1 MSNSIFDDEDGAFS
15 LSSGFDGGEAPKAPK
30 VSPKERPTA
39 VQPPTRNTRP
49 VTPPNKQAPPVRPGA
64 APTGGL
70 TSVRRQNQ
78 KPAAPSTGLPKS
90 PASGSPSPDAGR
102 TNKLPTMPPLA
113 SADNHAL
120 PPAAKP
126 ALPAVPARNQPQEER
141 FSDEQLPRTQNR
153 LPSMP
158 VSVSEPA
165 QPVASSYAET
175 AANELRNQD
184 EDDFVDYEQERRDR
198 ERRREREI
206 ARQRREDEER
216 QRQADIDRRDYER
229 LQEAERKRNQ
239 LQVSY
244 GKDDDEE
251 ETENRRSSKSKSKNN
266 KKKPRGKNA
275 KPEKVSK
282 YAGDRKKVLWLQI
295 TVYSVLG
302 MMILAGAKAT
312 FLPNTG
318 PTPQQVIATVK
329 KGIGMTD
336 FPTSR
341 GEGFVLAFSDV
352 YLSLNDGGI
361 AERNKNLALYMPLSV
376 VQEQGFQ
383 QSGPATQTITGG
395 PYINSVKSVDDN
407 NAIYTVSAQVNDGIW
422 IYMDV
427 PVYYDTKNDSFAISG
442 TPAFTAAP
450 EQAAVPAQ
458 PKGWTADDKAV
469 VDAFTP
475 NAELF
480 FDAWA
485 KSDKK
490 AMNPFLTEDA
500 NTTAKVG
507 LNGTAKFSR
516 LASVSVEPKPE
527 FADVSKGEIRQARVA
542 VVWENPYVAN
552 TSYQQ
557 NYDLTL
563 KKVADQ
569 WRIQSIDGGVPTEV
583 GNSQQD

>member
-30 VSPKERPTA
+30 PAPKERLVAGP
-39 VQPPTRNTRP
+39 PPTRNTRP
-49 VTPPNKQAPPVRPGA
+49 VTPPNKQTAPVRPGA
-64 APTGGL
+64 MPTGGL

-78 KPAAPSTGLPKS
+78 KPAAPTTGLPKS
-90 PASGSPSPDAGR
+90 PGSGGSTPDTGR
-102 TNKLPTMPPLA
+102 NAKLPTMPPLA
-113 SADNHAL
+113 SADKPAL
-120 PPAAKP
+120 SPAAKT
-126 ALPAVPARNQPQEER
+126 ALPAVPTPEQPRKER
-141 FSDEQLPRTQNR
+141 YSDEQLPRTQSR

-158 VSVSEPA
+158 EPTLPA
-165 QPVASSYAET
+165 APTYADT
-175 AANELRNQD
+175 AADELRNQD
-184 EDDFVDYEQERRDR
+184 EDDFVDYERERRDR

-206 ARQRREDEER
+206 ARQREEER
-216 QRQADIDRRDYER
+216 RNAENERQDYER
-229 LQEAERKRNQ
+229 LRAEENKRKQ
-239 LQVSY
+239 LEVSL
-244 GKDDDEE
+244 DEE
-251 ETENRRSSKSKSKNN
+251 EETRSSSKSKSKNN
-266 KKKPRGKNA
+266 KKKPRGKA
-275 KPEKVSK
+275 SKPEKVSK

-302 MMILAGAKAT
+302 MMVLAGAKAT
-312 FLPNTG
+312 FLPNSG

-427 PVYYDTKNDSFAISG
+427 PVYYDTENDSFAVSG

-480 FDAWA
+480 FDAWS

-527 FADVSKGEIRQARVA
+527 FADVSKGEIRKARVS